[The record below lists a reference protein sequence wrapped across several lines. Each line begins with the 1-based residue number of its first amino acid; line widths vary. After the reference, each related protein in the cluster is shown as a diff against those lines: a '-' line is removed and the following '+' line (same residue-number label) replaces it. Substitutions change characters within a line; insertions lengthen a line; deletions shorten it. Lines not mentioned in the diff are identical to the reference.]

1 MGYIHPNHRKHCIV
15 CKFKIKHCMLLG
27 VATIIIY
34 GVIFAKIIRMNTDTT
49 ETMPQMKTI
58 DDTHTSHDDSL
69 MNVTNLTVFTL
80 IGTEGTG
87 HHVFKEIF
95 DKMSAPDISTTSN
108 TTIIMGREHNK
119 LIEYCCSCAGLTRG
133 HIKRILRFTKHFY
146 RKKPSRNKSTLLFFT
161 TSQQSYPC
169 GVNFTF
175 PNMTGLVKL
184 IEEVNEA
191 QPKLYHI
198 TLRFI
203 VLRREYVET
212 MSSSCIHRFG
222 DCQLRT
228 QLLYK
233 AIFLIDQDLRTMHH
247 RYWIMIDFNELLKNP
262 LDYAQI
268 LSVWLNIN
276 DVELM
281 RHGLSAIDTSIKHA
295 SSLQK
300 SWQKLRKWDRGVFLK
315 PVPKYWREAKQKN
328 ITHIYKK
335 QNMSFE
341 LESTVR
347 KMFYYDDKVNQ
358 TVLHNECALVAPR
371 NTAFMKPHVTCNL
384 Q

>member
-1 MGYIHPNHRKHCIV
+1 
-15 CKFKIKHCMLLG
+15 
-27 VATIIIY
+27 
-34 GVIFAKIIRMNTDTT
+34 
-49 ETMPQMKTI
+49 MPQMKTI
-58 DDTHTSHDDSL
+58 DDKHTSDDASL
-69 MNVTNLTVFTL
+69 MNVTNLTIFTL

-95 DKMSAPDISTTSN
+95 DRMSSNIRSTSN
-108 TTIIMGREHNK
+108 TTIIMGQKYNN
-119 LIEYCCSCAGLTRG
+119 LIEYCCSCYGLTRG
-133 HIKRILRFTKHFY
+133 HIKRILRYTKDFY
-146 RKKPSRNKSTLLFFT
+146 RKHPSRLLFFT

-169 GVNFTF
+169 GLDFVF
-175 PNMTGLVKL
+175 PNMTGLVEL
-184 IEEVNEA
+184 IEEVNDA
-191 QPKLYHI
+191 QPTLFHI

-228 QLLYK
+228 QLLHK

-247 RYWIMIDFNELLKNP
+247 RYWIMIDFNELLQNP
-262 LDYAQI
+262 LDYAKI
-268 LSVWLNIN
+268 LSAWLNIN

-281 RHGLSAIDTSIKHA
+281 KYGLSAIDTSIKHA

-300 SWQKLRKWDRGVFLK
+300 SWQKIREWDRGAFLK
-315 PVPKYWREAKQKN
+315 PVPKYWKEAQQKN

-335 QNMSFE
+335 QNMSFD
-341 LESTVR
+341 LENTIR
-347 KMFYYDDKVNQ
+347 EMFYYDEKVNQ
-358 TVLHNECALVAPR
+358 TVLHNECALVSPL
-371 NTAFMKPHVTCNL
+371 NTVFMNPHVTCNL